1 MEFVDKETQKSTKA
15 RALILNTFEDLESP
29 ILSEIRHRFPKI
41 YTIGPLHTLLNTKRA
56 EPISISSNG
65 LWEVDRTCMK
75 WLDSQTP
82 KSVIYVSF
90 GSVVLMKHSEMMEIW
105 HGLVNSEKPFLWV
118 VRPDSITEELESS
131 DEVAVEVTK
140 KRGCVVG
147 WAPQEEV
154 LAHWAVG
161 GFLGHGG
168 WNSTLESVVAGVPM
182 ICWPHFADQT
192 VNSRFVEEVWRVG
205 LDMKDRCDRSTVEM
219 MVRDLMDGKG
229 EGLRESTARMGELA
243 RESGSAVNVFD
254 LKGRKFPLISG
265 VKAISEGAGCT
276 VTDAWICA
284 PACLNQSKPDI
295 TAPGVNFLAA
305 WPTSLPPTEAP
316 HYSRIQH
323 FIRNFNVMPSS
334 VPMNASRNSNA
345 EFAYGAGFINPVKAI
360 NPGLAYSAS
369 EDDYIK
375 LLCSI
380 G

>member
-1 MEFVDKETQKSTKA
+1 MDERVSSIPGSETYLRRRDLPSFYRSKEIDTTGMEFVDKETQKSTKA

-41 YTIGPLHTLLNTKRA
+41 YTLGPLHTLLNTKRA

-229 EGLRESTARMGELA
+229 KGEGLRESTARMGELA
-243 RESGSAVNVFD
+243 RESVTEGGSSFCYFEELIED
-254 LKGRKFPLISG
+254 LRSM
-265 VKAISEGAGCT
+265 C
-276 VTDAWICA
+276 
-284 PACLNQSKPDI
+284 Q
-295 TAPGVNFLAA
+295 
-305 WPTSLPPTEAP
+305 
-316 HYSRIQH
+316 
-323 FIRNFNVMPSS
+323 
-334 VPMNASRNSNA
+334 
-345 EFAYGAGFINPVKAI
+345 
-360 NPGLAYSAS
+360 
-369 EDDYIK
+369 
-375 LLCSI
+375 
-380 G
+380 